1 MCCRTLL
8 AHKQTHG
15 HEGNKK
21 KTRNRDFRGDFEKRR
36 KLIPGGALLTFAR
49 LSFQS
54 FFREPKLGLKNGRIW
69 GGKKEKKKEEIE
81 RDKWQRGSEDKG
93 WRMNTMRSFREKEAQ
108 GRVAVS
114 KTKRKL
120 ERFFFNTFFHNSRKT
135 AYLPSFSSSSSSSFS
150 PSNRSSLISFS
161 FPFLTVDGITYTFQV
176 SYYSERANVC
186 WLASLKVDCLFMILA
201 RWLLL
206 SNIINS
212 DTMVLKVY
220 YWNNFILSCEKNDN
234 LDGNIFQGHRNR

>member
-93 WRMNTMRSFREKEAQ
+93 WRMNTMRSFREKKAQ

-150 PSNRSSLISFS
+150 PSISLLPNFVLLSFS
-161 FPFLTVDGITYTFQV
+161 DCRWNYLHVPGFVLQRTCKRVLAGEFESRLFIHDTCSMIITIQY
-176 SYYSERANVC
+176 N
-186 WLASLKVDCLFMILA
+186 
-201 RWLLL
+201 
-206 SNIINS
+206 
-212 DTMVLKVY
+212 
-220 YWNNFILSCEKNDN
+220 
-234 LDGNIFQGHRNR
+234 